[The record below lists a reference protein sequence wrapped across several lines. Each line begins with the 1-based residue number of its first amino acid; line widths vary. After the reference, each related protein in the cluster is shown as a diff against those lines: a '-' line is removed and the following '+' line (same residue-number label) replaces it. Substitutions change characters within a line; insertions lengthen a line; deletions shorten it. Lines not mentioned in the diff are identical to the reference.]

1 MVRILAVL
9 VLSLLSIFLAQRHFN
24 LDKETAGVI
33 YSGFITVFGLAIVI
47 GRQNDIK
54 ANIEKQVSDKK
65 LEVYQQL
72 VDHLLD
78 FGTAQDASTSDQ
90 VRTARTMMKSLI
102 TWGSDDTLKMDKIHC
117 RT

>member
-24 LDKETAGVI
+24 LDKETTGVI
-33 YSGFITVFGLAIVI
+33 YSGVITVFGSILAIVI
-47 GRQNDIK
+47 GRQNEIK

-72 VDHLLD
+72 VDHLLISVLLRML
-78 FGTAQDASTSDQ
+78 AQAI
-90 VRTARTMMKSLI
+90 K
-102 TWGSDDTLKMDKIHC
+102 
-117 RT
+117 

>member
-33 YSGFITVFGLAIVI
+33 YSGFITVFGSILAIVI
-47 GRQNDIK
+47 GRQNEIK

-78 FGTAQDASTSDQ
+78 FGTAQDASTSASTNCSNYDEIPDHVG
-90 VRTARTMMKSLI
+90 VR
-102 TWGSDDTLKMDKIHC
+102 
-117 RT
+117 